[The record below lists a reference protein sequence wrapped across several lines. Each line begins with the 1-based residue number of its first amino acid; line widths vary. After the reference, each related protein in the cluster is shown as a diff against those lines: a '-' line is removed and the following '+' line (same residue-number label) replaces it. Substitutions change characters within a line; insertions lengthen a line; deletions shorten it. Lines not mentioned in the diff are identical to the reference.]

1 MTAQH
6 HRGAAVV
13 IRMTGDR
20 GAVSTS
26 GPVTGSGA
34 QTVDHDPAMTS
45 LEGWAPGAG
54 ARGVGRAAA
63 APVRPRPRFVLVN
76 GGRERTDPPG

>member
-1 MTAQH
+1 MTARH
-6 HRGAAVV
+6 HRGVGVV
-13 IRMTGDR
+13 IRLTGDR
-20 GAVSTS
+20 GAAPNS
-26 GPVTGSGA
+26 GPATGSAA
-34 QTVDHDPAMTS
+34 QVDHDPAMTS

-63 APVRPRPRFVLVN
+63 GPARPRPRFVLVN